1 MRVSQLPLS
10 AGVGFK
16 PEHFDAISASP
27 QPLGFFEVHAENY
40 MGAGGLP
47 HAQLRFL
54 RENYALSLHG
64 VGFNIGS
71 TEPLDRAHLARLK
84 QLCDRYQPE
93 SFSEHLAWSSHGGIF
108 FNDLLPLPYTEA
120 TLASVIDHI
129 DEAQTALGRRLLLEN
144 PATYVRFAQST
155 IPETE
160 FLHEIARATGCGLL
174 LDVNN
179 VFVSARNH
187 AFDASAY
194 LDAFPLDL
202 VGEIHLAG
210 HFETTDDQGSPLCI
224 DAHGSPVIADVFALF
239 ESVIAR
245 AGPLPTLI
253 EWDNDVPEW
262 PVLRAEALAAQRRLD
277 RAALAA
283 RRAGRGLKKASRHH
297 DGRLPRAL
305 FAQGAARPGCGP
317 SSRA

>member
-10 AGVGFK
+10 AGASFK
-16 PEHFDAISASP
+16 PEHFVAISAAP
-27 QPLGFFEVHAENY
+27 QPLGFFEIHAENY
-40 MGAGGLP
+40 MGGGGTP

-54 RENYALSLHG
+54 REHYALSVHG
-64 VGFNIGS
+64 VGLNIGAR
-71 TEPLDRAHLARLK
+71 EPLDRAHLVRLK
-84 QLCDRYQPE
+84 HLCDRYQPE
-93 SFSEHLAWSSHGGIF
+93 CFSEHLAWSSHAGIF

-120 TLASVIDHI
+120 HLTSVIEHV
-129 DEAQTALGRRLLLEN
+129 DEVQSTLGRRLFLEN
-144 PATYVRFAQST
+144 PATYVRFKQST

-160 FLHEIARATGCGLL
+160 FLAAIARATGCGLL

-187 AFDASAY
+187 ATSAGAY

-210 HFETTDDQGSPLCI
+210 HFETIDGQGSPLCI
-224 DAHGSPVIADVFALF
+224 DAHGTPVTEDVFGLF

-253 EWDNDVPEW
+253 ERDNDVPDW
-262 PVLRAEALAAQRRLD
+262 PVLRSEALAAQARLD
-277 RAALAA
+277 WA
-283 RRAGRGLKKASRHH
+283 RLVRAGS
-297 DGRLPRAL
+297 
-305 FAQGAARPGCGP
+305 AA
-317 SSRA
+317 A